1 MSAPHSLNRIEGYVQ
16 TVPTLWLPAA
26 AASCEAA
33 PVVISSDTK
42 GGWQSAPPLRKGRG
56 QAVPPLSILADS
68 QRKLLPDAIGGS
80 IHVGGRP

>member
-42 GGWQSAPPLRKGRG
+42 GGG